1 MAVNGKRTPQGDVDK
16 ILSIWDEPANDTN
29 TPRDLK
35 STILSEWDDPDS
47 SGSNIPTP
55 PEPIDKK
62 ESKKRTTKRKPRTKP
77 STKRSTK
84 KTKTQ
89 PHPDPTP
96 QVDSGVPVGSA
107 TLGSDDAVQLNELPD
122 DVLGESSPEP
132 VIQSDSSTIVD
143 DSSTDDPG
151 LLDDDVFGGGF
162 GGFLTDDDLDHEK
175 RAPDGNS
182 ESFAGGPRRH
192 VPQDDEIPD
201 PDDYSSIWDGISK
214 DPKAFAAQVM
224 NHDVDRTSTSTTS
237 TEGSNDDDA
246 SYPNDGSQTDNESA
260 FTITSHQDAD
270 GNEVLDLSI
279 LDDDYV
285 DDPNQDSL
293 TSGSQDTL
301 ESDLDPTTTPPR
313 LDSALQSIMGP
324 LQQRLNQNGV
334 DPSTGSNTTSHN
346 ESIDDDGKG
355 LNLESL
361 VSPLMGLP
369 NPDSPL
375 TSDGAKKP
383 VSRRASDPSNDKIR
397 HTTDN
402 KDALE
407 DLFDSYEQDLS
418 EIEEMRRKT
427 EAEKERNRRP
437 LGKIKR
443 AHEASM
449 RKHQE
454 QASDDESRAQT
465 GFDSIDTDNALNG
478 YGLNSDQSNGTT
490 DPSVSSGMNPMSSIP
505 NPTESYTN
513 THGLDESYI
522 GDPTDGA
529 MSIQDPIGNI
539 HGDSNGQNLGPNL
552 NQNWNNDSNRGDSA
566 TEFDYYQP
574 QQPNGVAYRNDSPS
588 TAIPLPDDTTG
599 LHPHDANDY
608 NEDPQFQLDDG
619 SWDNADT
626 PWNVTTD
633 DASTSQSFSDGS
645 SSFDQYDPGQF
656 GSNTA
661 SAIASAPTGTTD
673 GVPMSYDDDAEWTHG
688 RRSAFEDQDGN
699 DTIQSPDGH
708 DQHPEDFGLEGNPF
722 ATPDDDD
729 TMISLG
735 DGVLDA
741 IDEGDSFDLGR
752 GVDGEDPGIDLTNG
766 DEETGAPKSLG
777 GKKKRKKSLSRSDG
791 TDNDESPVEDDRATT
806 GNPDA
811 EDAHDGGIGSLFKSG
826 GSIKEKIAALLA
838 QMKSE
843 FHGGDG
849 SKPDADQTDS
859 RSKTSLSKSKGKGDK
874 KSKDAESD
882 GSPKGKKPRKSPKE
896 MMDGVVAA
904 VKNPKQLISTVRSAF
919 KTAKKTTWVL
929 VAVITLVVG
938 VWGGSNIPAITNKGG
953 VTEEAVDEGSVSLV
967 GTSWSDGKAKITMRN
982 DSDMVA
988 HVSGSAEVR
997 SWAPT
1002 FNPATW
1008 LTARVT
1014 ASCSVPSVEVDPGA
1028 EKTVDAKCGKTSG
1041 VWHRIRASLSYE

>member
-16 ILSIWDEPANDTN
+16 ILSIWDETANDTH

-47 SGSNIPTP
+47 SGPNIPTP
-55 PEPIDKK
+55 PEPIDRK

-77 STKRSTK
+77 STRRSTK
-84 KTKTQ
+84 KTKIQ
-89 PHPDPTP
+89 PHSDSTP

-246 SYPNDGSQTDNESA
+246 SYPDDGVQTDNESA
-260 FTITSHQDAD
+260 STITSHQDAD

-301 ESDLDPTTTPPR
+301 ESDLDPTTTPPH
-313 LDSALQSIMGP
+313 LDNALQSIMGP
-324 LQQRLNQNGV
+324 LQQRLNQNGA
-334 DPSTGSNTTSHN
+334 DPFTGSNTTSHN

-355 LNLESL
+355 SSLESL
-361 VSPLMGLP
+361 VSPLVGLP

-383 VSRRASDPSNDKIR
+383 VSRRASDPNNDKIR

-443 AHEASM
+443 AHEASV

-454 QASDDESRAQT
+454 QASDDVSRAQT

-478 YGLNSDQSNGTT
+478 YDLDSDQSNETT
-490 DPSVSSGMNPMSSIP
+490 DHSVSSGMNLMSSIP

-513 THGLDESYI
+513 THGLDESYM
-522 GDPTDGA
+522 GDRPTDGA
-529 MSIQDPIGNI
+529 MSIQDPIGNV
-539 HGDSNGQNLGPNL
+539 HGDSNGQNLGSNL
-552 NQNWNNDSNRGDSA
+552 SQDWNNNSNRGNSA
-566 TEFDYYQP
+566 AEFDSYQP
-574 QQPNGVAYRNDSPS
+574 QQSNGGAYLNDSPS
-588 TAIPLPDDTTG
+588 TAIPLPDDTTS

-608 NEDPQFQLDDG
+608 NGDPQFQLDDG

-626 PWNVTTD
+626 PWNATND

-645 SSFDQYDPGQF
+645 NSFDQYDPGQF

-673 GVPMSYDDDAEWTHG
+673 GVPMSYDDDAEWTNGGH
-688 RRSAFEDQDGN
+688 SAFDGN
-699 DTIQSPDGH
+699 DAIQSPDSH
-708 DQHPEDFGLEGNPF
+708 DQHSGDFGLGGNPF
-722 ATPDDDD
+722 AGPDDDD
-729 TMISLG
+729 TMIPLG

-752 GVDGEDPGIDLTNG
+752 GVDGEDPEIDLTN
-766 DEETGAPKSLG
+766 DEEAGTPKSLG
-777 GKKKRKKSLSRSDG
+777 GKKKRKKSLSKSDG
-791 TDNDESPVEDDRATT
+791 TDNDESPVEDDRSTA
-806 GNPDA
+806 GDLDA
-811 EDAHDGGIGSLFKSG
+811 EDTHDDGIGSLFKGS

-849 SKPDADQTDS
+849 SKPDADPTDS
-859 RSKTSLSKSKGKGDK
+859 RSKTSLSKSKGKNGK

-919 KTAKKTTWVL
+919 KTAKKTTWIL

-988 HVSGSAEVR
+988 HVSGTAEVR

>member
-16 ILSIWDEPANDTN
+16 ILSIWDETANDTH
-29 TPRDLK
+29 TSRDLK

-47 SGSNIPTP
+47 STLNTLTSLEPT
-55 PEPIDKK
+55 DRK
-62 ESKKRTTKRKPRTKP
+62 ESKKKTTKRKPRTKP
-77 STKRSTK
+77 STRRSTK

-89 PHPDPTP
+89 PHSDSTP
-96 QVDSGVPVGSA
+96 RVDSDAPVGPA
-107 TLGSDDAVQLNELPD
+107 TLGSDNAVQLNELPD
-122 DVLGESSPEP
+122 DVLDGSSPEP
-132 VIQSDSSTIVD
+132 VIQSASSTIVD
-143 DSSTDDPG
+143 DSPTDDTEF
-151 LLDDDVFGGGF
+151 LDDDMFGGGYATF
-162 GGFLTDDDLDHEK
+162 ATDDDLDYKK
-175 RAPDGNS
+175 RGLGGDS

-192 VPQDDEIPD
+192 VPQNDEIPD
-201 PDDYSSIWDGISK
+201 LDDFDSIWDGLAR
-214 DPKAFAAQVM
+214 DPNAFASQVM
-224 NHDVDRTSTSTTS
+224 NDDIDRASTST
-237 TEGSNDDDA
+237 EDPNDDDA
-246 SYPNDGSQTDNESA
+246 SYPDDEVQTDNESA
-260 FTITSHQDAD
+260 STITSHQDAD

-285 DDPNQDSL
+285 DDSNQDSL

-301 ESDLDPTTTPPR
+301 DSDFNPTAAPLH

-324 LQQRLNQNGV
+324 LQQRLNQNGA
-334 DPSTGSNTTSHN
+334 DPSEPNTTSHN
-346 ESIDDDGKG
+346 GSIDDDEKG
-355 LNLESL
+355 LSLEYP
-361 VSPLMGLP
+361 VSPLVGLP

-375 TSDGAKKP
+375 TSDGTKKP
-383 VSRRASDPSNDKIR
+383 VSRRASDPNNDKIR

-454 QASDDESRAQT
+454 QASDDVSRAQT

-478 YGLNSDQSNGTT
+478 YDLDSDQSNGTT
-490 DPSVSSGMNPMSSIP
+490 GTSVSSDMNLMSSIP

-513 THGLDESYI
+513 THGLDESYM
-522 GDPTDGA
+522 GEGPTDGA
-529 MSIQDPIGNI
+529 MSIEDPIGNI
-539 HGDSNGQNLGPNL
+539 HGDSNGQNLGSHL
-552 NQNWNNDSNRGDSA
+552 SQNWNNDSNRGDSA
-566 TEFDYYQP
+566 AEFDSYQP
-574 QQPNGVAYRNDSPS
+574 QQSNGSAYRNDSPS

-633 DASTSQSFSDGS
+633 DASTFQSFSDGS

-673 GVPMSYDDDAEWTHG
+673 GVPMSYDDDAEWTHEG
-688 RRSAFEDQDGN
+688 RSAFEDQDDN
-699 DTIQSPDGH
+699 DAIQSPDSH
-708 DQHPEDFGLEGNPF
+708 DQHSGDFGLGGNPF
-722 ATPDDDD
+722 AGPDDDD
-729 TMISLG
+729 TMIPLG

-752 GVDGEDPGIDLTNG
+752 GVDGEDPGIDLTN

-791 TDNDESPVEDDRATT
+791 NDNDESPVEDDGATA
-806 GNPDA
+806 GDLDA
-811 EDAHDGGIGSLFKSG
+811 EDTHDGGIGSLFKGS
-826 GSIKEKIAALLA
+826 GSIKEKIAALVA

-849 SKPDADQTDS
+849 SKPDADPTDS
-859 RSKTSLSKSKGKGDK
+859 RSKTSLSKSKGKDGK

-896 MMDGVVAA
+896 MVDGVVAA

-929 VAVITLVVG
+929 ISVITLVVG

-953 VTEEAVDEGSVSLV
+953 VTEAAVDEGSVSLV

>member
-16 ILSIWDEPANDTN
+16 ILSIWDEPANDAH

-47 SGSNIPTP
+47 SASNTPTP
-55 PEPIDKK
+55 LEPTNRK
-62 ESKKRTTKRKPRTKP
+62 ESKKKTTKRKPHTKP
-77 STKRSTK
+77 STRRSTK

-89 PHPDPTP
+89 PHSDPTS
-96 QVDSGVPVGSA
+96 QVDSGAPVGSA
-107 TLGSDDAVQLNELPD
+107 TLGSDNAVQLNEFPD
-122 DVLGESSPEP
+122 DVLDGSSPDP
-132 VIQSDSSTIVD
+132 VIQSTSSTIVD

-260 FTITSHQDAD
+260 SSVTSHQDAD

-285 DDPNQDSL
+285 DDPNQDLL

-301 ESDLDPTTTPPR
+301 ESDLDPTTTPPL

-324 LQQRLNQNGV
+324 LQQRLNQNGA
-334 DPSTGSNTTSHN
+334 DPSTGSNITN
-346 ESIDDDGKG
+346 PNGSIEDDEEG
-355 LNLESL
+355 LDLESP
-361 VSPLMGLP
+361 VSPLVGLP

-375 TSDGAKKP
+375 TSDGAKNP
-383 VSRRASDPSNDKIR
+383 VSHRASNPSNDKIR

-454 QASDDESRAQT
+454 QASDDVSRAQT
-465 GFDSIDTDNALNG
+465 GFDSIDADNALNG
-478 YGLNSDQSNGTT
+478 YGLDSDQSNGMTG
-490 DPSVSSGMNPMSSIP
+490 PSVSSDMNLMSSIP
-505 NPTESYTN
+505 TPTDSYTN
-513 THGLDESYI
+513 THGTDESYM
-522 GDPTDGA
+522 GDRHTDGA
-529 MSIQDPIGNI
+529 MSIQDPIGNV
-539 HGDSNGQNLGPNL
+539 HGDSNGQN
-552 NQNWNNDSNRGDSA
+552 WNNNSNRGNSA
-566 TEFDYYQP
+566 AEFDSYQP
-574 QQPNGVAYRNDSPS
+574 QQSDGVAYLNDSPS

-599 LHPHDANDY
+599 LHPHDANDH
-608 NEDPQFQLDDG
+608 NEDPQFQLDNG
-619 SWDNADT
+619 SWNNADT

-673 GVPMSYDDDAEWTHG
+673 GVPMSYDDDVEWTNRGH
-688 RRSAFEDQDGN
+688 SAFENQDGN
-699 DTIQSPDGH
+699 DAIQSPDSH
-708 DQHPEDFGLEGNPF
+708 DQHSGDFGLGGNPF
-722 ATPDDDD
+722 AGPDDDD
-729 TMISLG
+729 TMIPLG
-735 DGVLDA
+735 DGVLDD

-766 DEETGAPKSLG
+766 DEEAGAPKSLG

-791 TDNDESPVEDDRATT
+791 NGNSKDESPVEDDRATA
-806 GNPDA
+806 GDPDA
-811 EDAHDGGIGSLFKSG
+811 EDAHDGGIGSSFKSG

-849 SKPDADQTDS
+849 SKPDADPTDS

-882 GSPKGKKPRKSPKE
+882 GSPRGKKPRRSPKE
-896 MMDGVVAA
+896 MVDGVVAA

-919 KTAKKTTWVL
+919 KTAKKTTWIL

-988 HVSGSAEVR
+988 HVSGTAEVR

-1028 EKTVDAKCGKTSG
+1028 EKTVDAKCDKTSG

>member
-16 ILSIWDEPANDTN
+16 ILSIWDEPANDAH

-47 SGSNIPTP
+47 SASNTPTP
-55 PEPIDKK
+55 LEPTNRK
-62 ESKKRTTKRKPRTKP
+62 ESKKKTTKRKPHTKP
-77 STKRSTK
+77 STRRSTK

-89 PHPDPTP
+89 PHSDPTS
-96 QVDSGVPVGSA
+96 QVDSGAPVGSA
-107 TLGSDDAVQLNELPD
+107 TLGSGDAVQLNELPD
-122 DVLGESSPEP
+122 DVLDVSSPEP
-132 VIQSDSSTIVD
+132 VIQSASSTIVD
-143 DSSTDDPG
+143 DSPTDDTES
-151 LLDDDVFGGGF
+151 LDDDVFGGGF

-182 ESFAGGPRRH
+182 ESFVGGPRRH

-246 SYPNDGSQTDNESA
+246 SYPNDGVQTGNESA
-260 FTITSHQDAD
+260 STITSHQDAD

-301 ESDLDPTTTPPR
+301 ESDLDPTTTPPH
-313 LDSALQSIMGP
+313 LDNALQSIMGP
-324 LQQRLNQNGV
+324 LQQRLNQNGA
-334 DPSTGSNTTSHN
+334 DPFTGSNTTSHN
-346 ESIDDDGKG
+346 GSIDDEKG
-355 LNLESL
+355 LSLESP
-361 VSPLMGLP
+361 VSPLVGLP

-375 TSDGAKKP
+375 TSDGAKNP
-383 VSRRASDPSNDKIR
+383 VSHRASDPNNDKIR

-454 QASDDESRAQT
+454 QASDDVSRAQT
-465 GFDSIDTDNALNG
+465 GFDSIDADNALNG
-478 YGLNSDQSNGTT
+478 YGLDSDQSNGTT
-490 DPSVSSGMNPMSSIP
+490 GTSVSSDMNLMSSIP
-505 NPTESYTN
+505 TPTDSYTN
-513 THGLDESYI
+513 THGTDESYM
-522 GDPTDGA
+522 GDRHTDGA
-529 MSIQDPIGNI
+529 MSIQDPIGNV
-539 HGDSNGQNLGPNL
+539 HGDSNGQN
-552 NQNWNNDSNRGDSA
+552 WNNNSNRGNSA
-566 TEFDYYQP
+566 AEFDSYRP
-574 QQPNGVAYRNDSPS
+574 QQSDGVAYLNDSPS
-588 TAIPLPDDTTG
+588 TAIPLPDDTTS

-608 NEDPQFQLDDG
+608 NGDPQFQLDDG

-626 PWNVTTD
+626 PWNATND
-633 DASTSQSFSDGS
+633 DTSTSQSFSDGS
-645 SSFDQYDPGQF
+645 NSFDQYDPGQF
-656 GSNTA
+656 ESNTA

-688 RRSAFEDQDGN
+688 GRSAFEDQDGN
-699 DTIQSPDGH
+699 DAIQSPDSH
-708 DQHPEDFGLEGNPF
+708 DQHSGDFGLGGNPF
-722 ATPDDDD
+722 AGPDDDD

-752 GVDGEDPGIDLTNG
+752 GVDGEDPGIDTTNG
-766 DEETGAPKSLG
+766 DEEAGAPKSLG
-777 GKKKRKKSLSRSDG
+777 GKKKRKKSLSKSDG
-791 TDNDESPVEDDRATT
+791 TDNDESPVEDDRSTA
-806 GNPDA
+806 GDLDA
-811 EDAHDGGIGSLFKSG
+811 EDTHDGGIGSLFKGS
-826 GSIKEKIAALLA
+826 GSIKEKIAALVA

-849 SKPDADQTDS
+849 SKPDADPTDS
-859 RSKTSLSKSKGKGDK
+859 RSKTSLSKSKGKDGK

-929 VAVITLVVG
+929 IAVITLVVG

-988 HVSGSAEVR
+988 HVSGTAEVR

>member
-16 ILSIWDEPANDTN
+16 ILSIWDETANDTH

-47 SGSNIPTP
+47 SGPNIPTP
-55 PEPIDKK
+55 PEPIDRK

-77 STKRSTK
+77 STRRSTK
-84 KTKTQ
+84 KTKIQ
-89 PHPDPTP
+89 PHSDSTP

-246 SYPNDGSQTDNESA
+246 SYPNDGVQTDNESA
-260 FTITSHQDAD
+260 STITSHQDAD

-301 ESDLDPTTTPPR
+301 ESDLDPTTTPPH
-313 LDSALQSIMGP
+313 LDNALQSIMGP
-324 LQQRLNQNGV
+324 LQQRLNQNGA
-334 DPSTGSNTTSHN
+334 DPFTGSNTTSHN

-355 LNLESL
+355 SSLESL
-361 VSPLMGLP
+361 VSPLVGLP

-375 TSDGAKKP
+375 TSDDAKKT
-383 VSRRASDPSNDKIR
+383 VSRRASNPNNDKIR

-454 QASDDESRAQT
+454 QASDDVSRAQT

-478 YGLNSDQSNGTT
+478 YDLDSDQSNGATN
-490 DPSVSSGMNPMSSIP
+490 PSISSGMNLMSSIP
-505 NPTESYTN
+505 TPTDSYTN
-513 THGLDESYI
+513 THGTDESYM
-522 GDPTDGA
+522 GDRPTDGA
-529 MSIQDPIGNI
+529 MSIQDPIGSI
-539 HGDSNGQNLGPNL
+539 HGDSNGQNLGSNL
-552 NQNWNNDSNRGDSA
+552 SQDWNNNSNRGNSA
-566 TEFDYYQP
+566 AEFDSYQP
-574 QQPNGVAYRNDSPS
+574 QQSDGGAYLNDSPS
-588 TAIPLPDDTTG
+588 TAIPLPDDTTS

-608 NEDPQFQLDDG
+608 NGNPQFQLDDG

-626 PWNVTTD
+626 PWNATND
-633 DASTSQSFSDGS
+633 DASTFQSFSDGS
-645 SSFDQYDPGQF
+645 NSFDQYDPGQF

-673 GVPMSYDDDAEWTHG
+673 GVPMSYDDDAEWTHRG
-688 RRSAFEDQDGN
+688 RSAFEDQDGN
-699 DTIQSPDGH
+699 DAIQSPDSH
-708 DQHPEDFGLEGNPF
+708 DQHSGDFGLEGNPF

-729 TMISLG
+729 TMIPLG

-752 GVDGEDPGIDLTNG
+752 GVDGEDPGIDLTN
-766 DEETGAPKSLG
+766 DEEAGTPKSLG
-777 GKKKRKKSLSRSDG
+777 GKKKRKKSLSKSDG
-791 TDNDESPVEDDRATT
+791 TDNDESPVEDDRSTA
-806 GNPDA
+806 GDLDA
-811 EDAHDGGIGSLFKSG
+811 EDTHDDGIGSLFKGS

-849 SKPDADQTDS
+849 SKPDADPTDS
-859 RSKTSLSKSKGKGDK
+859 RSKTSLSKSKGKNGK

-919 KTAKKTTWVL
+919 KTAKKTTWIL

-988 HVSGSAEVR
+988 HVSGTAEVR

>member
-16 ILSIWDEPANDTN
+16 ILAIWDETANDTH

-47 SGSNIPTP
+47 SASNTPTP
-55 PEPIDKK
+55 LEPTDRK
-62 ESKKRTTKRKPRTKP
+62 ESKKKTTKRKPHTKP
-77 STKRSTK
+77 STRRSTK

-89 PHPDPTP
+89 PHSDPTS
-96 QVDSGVPVGSA
+96 QVDSGAPVGSA
-107 TLGSDDAVQLNELPD
+107 TLRSDDVVQLNELPD
-122 DVLGESSPEP
+122 DVLDGSSPEP
-132 VIQSDSSTIVD
+132 VIQSASSTIVD
-143 DSSTDDPG
+143 DSPTDDAES
-151 LLDDDVFGGGF
+151 LDDDVFGRGF
-162 GGFLTDDDLDHEK
+162 ATLATDEDLDYKK
-175 RAPDGNS
+175 RGLGEDS
-182 ESFAGGPRRH
+182 
-192 VPQDDEIPD
+192 IP
-201 PDDYSSIWDGISK
+201 
-214 DPKAFAAQVM
+214 FAAQVM
-224 NHDVDRTSTSTTS
+224 NDDIDQASTST
-237 TEGSNDDDA
+237 GDPNDDNA
-246 SYPNDGSQTDNESA
+246 SYLDDGVQTDNESA
-260 FTITSHQDAD
+260 STITSHQDAD

-285 DDPNQDSL
+285 DDSNQDSL

-301 ESDLDPTTTPPR
+301 DSDFNPTAAPPH

-324 LQQRLNQNGV
+324 SQQKLNQNGV

-355 LNLESL
+355 LSLESL

-443 AHEASM
+443 AHEASV

-454 QASDDESRAQT
+454 QASDDVSRAQT

-478 YGLNSDQSNGTT
+478 YGLDSDQSNGTT
-490 DPSVSSGMNPMSSIP
+490 DTSVSSGMNPMSSIP

-513 THGLDESYI
+513 THGLDESYM
-522 GDPTDGA
+522 GEGPDGA

-552 NQNWNNDSNRGDSA
+552 SQNWNNDSNRGDSA
-566 TEFDYYQP
+566 TEFDSYQP
-574 QQPNGVAYRNDSPS
+574 QHPDGVAYRNDSPS

-656 GSNTA
+656 GSNA
-661 SAIASAPTGTTD
+661 ESAIASAPTGTTD

-688 RRSAFEDQDGN
+688 GRSAFDGN
-699 DTIQSPDGH
+699 DAIQSPDGH
-708 DQHPEDFGLEGNPF
+708 DQHSGDFGLGGNPF
-722 ATPDDDD
+722 ASPDDDD
-729 TMISLG
+729 TMIPLG

-791 TDNDESPVEDDRATT
+791 TDNDKSPVEDDGSTA
-806 GNPDA
+806 GDLDA
-811 EDAHDGGIGSLFKSG
+811 EDTHEGGIGSLFKSG

-859 RSKTSLSKSKGKGDK
+859 RSKTSKSKGKGDK

-882 GSPKGKKPRKSPKE
+882 GSPKGKKPRRSPKE

-919 KTAKKTTWVL
+919 KTAKKTTWIL

-988 HVSGSAEVR
+988 HVSGTAEVR

-1028 EKTVDAKCGKTSG
+1028 EKTVDAKCDKTSG

>member
-16 ILSIWDEPANDTN
+16 ILSIWDETANDTH

-47 SGSNIPTP
+47 SASNTPTP
-55 PEPIDKK
+55 LEPTDRK
-62 ESKKRTTKRKPRTKP
+62 ESKKKTTKRKPHTKP
-77 STKRSTK
+77 STRRSTK

-89 PHPDPTP
+89 PHSDPTS
-96 QVDSGVPVGSA
+96 QVDSGAPVESA
-107 TLGSDDAVQLNELPD
+107 TLGSGDAVQLNELPD
-122 DVLGESSPEP
+122 DVLDGASPEP
-132 VIQSDSSTIVD
+132 VIQSASSTIVD
-143 DSSTDDPG
+143 ESPTDDTEF
-151 LLDDDVFGGGF
+151 LDDDMFGGGYVTSA
-162 GGFLTDDDLDHEK
+162 TDDDLDYKK
-175 RAPDGNS
+175 RGLDGDS

-201 PDDYSSIWDGISK
+201 LDDYASIWDGIAR
-214 DPKAFAAQVM
+214 DPNVFAAQVM
-224 NHDVDRTSTSTTS
+224 NDDIDRASIPTGNT
-237 TEGSNDDDA
+237 NDDDA
-246 SYPNDGSQTDNESA
+246 SYPDDEVQTDNESA
-260 FTITSHQDAD
+260 STITSHQDAD

-301 ESDLDPTTTPPR
+301 DSDLNPTTAPPH
-313 LDSALQSIMGP
+313 LDNVLQSIMGP

-355 LNLESL
+355 LSLESP
-361 VSPLMGLP
+361 VSPLMRLP

-375 TSDGAKKP
+375 TSDSAKNP
-383 VSRRASDPSNDKIR
+383 VSHRASDPNNDKIR

-443 AHEASM
+443 AHEASV

-454 QASDDESRAQT
+454 QASDDVSRAQT
-465 GFDSIDTDNALNG
+465 GVDSIDTDNALNG
-478 YGLNSDQSNGTT
+478 YGLDSDQSNGTT
-490 DPSVSSGMNPMSSIP
+490 DTSVSSGMNPMSSIP

-513 THGLDESYI
+513 THGLDESYM
-522 GDPTDGA
+522 GEGPTDGA
-529 MSIQDPIGNI
+529 MSIQDPIGDI

-566 TEFDYYQP
+566 AEFDSYQP
-574 QQPNGVAYRNDSPS
+574 QHPDGVAYRNDSPS

-599 LHPHDANDY
+599 LHPHYANDY

-619 SWDNADT
+619 SWDNADA

-633 DASTSQSFSDGS
+633 DASTFQSFSDGS

-656 GSNTA
+656 GSNAA

-673 GVPMSYDDDAEWTHG
+673 GVPMSYDDDDAEWTHG
-688 RRSAFEDQDGN
+688 GRSAFDGN
-699 DTIQSPDGH
+699 NAIQSPDGH
-708 DQHPEDFGLEGNPF
+708 DQHSRDFGLEGNPF
-722 ATPDDDD
+722 ASPDDDD

-752 GVDGEDPGIDLTNG
+752 GVDGEDPGIDLTN

-791 TDNDESPVEDDRATT
+791 TDNDESPVEDDGSTA
-806 GNPDA
+806 GDLDA
-811 EDAHDGGIGSLFKSG
+811 EDTHEGGIGSLFKSG

-849 SKPDADQTDS
+849 SKPDADPTDS

-882 GSPKGKKPRKSPKE
+882 GSPRGKKPRRSPKE
-896 MMDGVVAA
+896 MVDGVVAA

-919 KTAKKTTWVL
+919 KTAKKTTWIL
-929 VAVITLVVG
+929 VTVITLVVG

-988 HVSGSAEVR
+988 HVSGTAEVR

>member
-16 ILSIWDEPANDTN
+16 ILSIWDEPANDTH

-47 SGSNIPTP
+47 STLNTPTP
-55 PEPIDKK
+55 PEPTDRK
-62 ESKKRTTKRKPRTKP
+62 ESKKKTTKRKPRTKP
-77 STKRSTK
+77 STRRSTK

-96 QVDSGVPVGSA
+96 RVASDAPVGSA
-107 TLGSDDAVQLNELPD
+107 TLGSDNAVQLNELPD
-122 DVLGESSPEP
+122 DVLDGSSPEP
-132 VIQSDSSTIVD
+132 VIQSASSTIVD
-143 DSSTDDPG
+143 DSPTDDTG

-182 ESFAGGPRRH
+182 ESFAGGSRRH

-246 SYPNDGSQTDNESA
+246 SYPDDGVQTDNESA
-260 FTITSHQDAD
+260 STITSHQDAD

-301 ESDLDPTTTPPR
+301 DSDLNPTATPLH

-346 ESIDDDGKG
+346 ESIDDDEKG
-355 LNLESL
+355 LSIESP
-361 VSPLMGLP
+361 VSPLVGLP

-375 TSDGAKKP
+375 TSDGTKDP
-383 VSRRASDPSNDKIR
+383 VSHRASDPNNDKIR

-443 AHEASM
+443 AHEASV

-454 QASDDESRAQT
+454 QASDDVSRAQT
-465 GFDSIDTDNALNG
+465 GVDSIDTDNALNG
-478 YGLNSDQSNGTT
+478 YDLDSDQSNGTT
-490 DPSVSSGMNPMSSIP
+490 GTSVSSGMNPMSSIP

-513 THGLDESYI
+513 THGTDESYM
-522 GDPTDGA
+522 GDRPTDGA
-529 MSIQDPIGNI
+529 MSIQDPIGDI

-552 NQNWNNDSNRGDSA
+552 SQNWNNDSNRGDSA
-566 TEFDYYQP
+566 TEFDSYQP

-608 NEDPQFQLDDG
+608 DEDPQFQLDNG
-619 SWDNADT
+619 SWDNADS

-633 DASTSQSFSDGS
+633 DASTFQSFSDRS
-645 SSFDQYDPGQF
+645 SSFDQYNPGQF

-688 RRSAFEDQDGN
+688 GRSAFEDQDGN
-699 DTIQSPDGH
+699 DAIQSPDSH
-708 DQHPEDFGLEGNPF
+708 DQHSGDFGLGGNPF
-722 ATPDDDD
+722 AGPDDDD
-729 TMISLG
+729 TMIPLG

-752 GVDGEDPGIDLTNG
+752 GVDGEDPGIDLTN
-766 DEETGAPKSLG
+766 DEEAGTPKSLG

-791 TDNDESPVEDDRATT
+791 TDNDESSVEDDGSTA
-806 GNPDA
+806 GDLDA
-811 EDAHDGGIGSLFKSG
+811 EDTHEGGIGSLFKGS

-919 KTAKKTTWVL
+919 KTAKKTTWIL

-982 DSDMVA
+982 DSDMIA
-988 HVSGSAEVR
+988 HVSGTAEVR

-1002 FNPATW
+1002 FNPTTW

-1041 VWHRIRASLSYE
+1041 VWHRIRARLSYE